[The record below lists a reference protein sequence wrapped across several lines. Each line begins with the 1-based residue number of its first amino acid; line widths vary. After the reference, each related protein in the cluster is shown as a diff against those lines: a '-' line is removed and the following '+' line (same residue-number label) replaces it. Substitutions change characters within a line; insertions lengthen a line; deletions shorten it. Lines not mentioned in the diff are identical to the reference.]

1 METERLDLLT
11 SFWPVCIG
19 FVLSLL
25 ALLALMVATSTAT
38 QNYNLRGTIPAE
50 RSVILDEGYPAYI
63 SQTLG

>member
-1 METERLDLLT
+1 METERLDLLP
-11 SFWPVCIG
+11 SFWSVGIG

-25 ALLALMVATSTAT
+25 ALVALMVTTSTAT
-38 QNYNLRGTIPAE
+38 QNYNLRGTPGE